1 MLSRFASRHS
11 SLLVSSAHIA
21 VPVASLRQRP
31 QSLFTSSFSSLPS
44 NQISSLS
51 SIKSSLFIN
60 QSVLTKP
67 ATAYCNGLISQ
78 RFIHHNGQPVPP
90 KDLKEVKVLE
100 ENIQHSPQKV
110 NLVARQIRGLTVNDA
125 LVELRFSKKAVSET
139 FMEAIARGIK
149 KAYRQYKLTAN
160 DLVIGRVYVGKGR
173 RFKRPLFSARG
184 RVSMMQTTQS
194 RVTLH
199 LLESK
204 VHAGLEKPK
213 KKSNDKQQQNGDVIV
228 SDSKTQIS
236 ESDRKNAIVV

>member
-1 MLSRFASRHS
+1 MLTRFVSRHS
-11 SLLVSSAHIA
+11 SPLLSYTHATA
-21 VPVASLRQRP
+21 PVVSLRQRP
-31 QSLFTSSFSSLPS
+31 QSLFISSFSSLPS

-51 SIKSSLFIN
+51 IKSSLFIH
-60 QSVLTKP
+60 QSAVIKP
-67 ATAYCNGLISQ
+67 VTSYCNGLISA
-78 RFIHHNGQPVPP
+78 RFIHHNGQPAPR

-139 FMEAIARGIK
+139 FMESIARGIK

-213 KKSNDKQQQNGDVIV
+213 KQNGDVIV
-228 SDSKTQIS
+228 SNNKTQIS